1 MPNLNVQKWPNLWGL
16 PITAKVLFTIF
27 LLTIGIAYMFAL
39 LYLYFLDVEPHK
51 EMGMDLLQAT
61 IHKYYGNRGNTR
73 LEKTLRGSMGER
85 LTEDEKKDISLWI
98 KEGATNDG
106 FLKVKPILDQNCAVC
121 HSHGSGL
128 IPLTTYEEV
137 RSITDIDLGESIR
150 ALSRVS
156 HIHLFGLS
164 FVFMLT
170 GIIFS

>member
-85 LTEDEKKDISLWI
+85 LTEDEKKDI
-98 KEGATNDG
+98 
-106 FLKVKPILDQNCAVC
+106 P
-121 HSHGSGL
+121 
-128 IPLTTYEEV
+128 
-137 RSITDIDLGESIR
+137 
-150 ALSRVS
+150 
-156 HIHLFGLS
+156 FGLRR
-164 FVFMLT
+164 VLLT
-170 GIIFS
+170 MDS